1 MADQINQVQPGRES
15 EGSGFGSGL
24 AIGLIIVVI
33 IIALLLLFGLPRLG
47 GNNTTAPAGNDAGL
61 ETGGNEGIPSEVDV
75 NVEGGLDTAPGAG
88 E

>member
-1 MADQINQVQPGRES
+1 MADQINQVQPGRET

-47 GNNTTAPAGNDAGL
+47 GNTTPAGNDAGI
-61 ETGGNEGIPSEVDV
+61 ETGGAEGIPSEVDV
-75 NVEGGLDTAPGAG
+75 NVEGGLDAAPGEG
-88 E
+88 Q

>member
-1 MADQINQVQPGRES
+1 MADQINNVQPGRET

-47 GNNTTAPAGNDAGL
+47 DNTAPAGNDAGL
-61 ETGGNEGIPSEVDV
+61 DTNGGIPSEVDV
-75 NVEGGLDTAPGAG
+75 NVEGGLNTAPGEG
-88 E
+88 Q